1 MIELYGAFR
10 LNVGPLHAVRCTLY
24 ALLAAATLTRPAS
37 AQPARRELVGVVRDA
52 SGKAIEGANVQIPG
66 AAART
71 DQRGAFQL
79 WTGEIDTVTISI
91 RRLGYA
97 AMSALIAARGGQWDT
112 VMVEMEQNSQH
123 LAAVTVTG
131 SPVRRAVG
139 LRDFEERRAKRS
151 GIFVTRE
158 EIARHNTTR
167 VSDVLRGRRGLTFVK
182 LRNGYGVRFSIHSGG
197 KRANCTPDV
206 WLDGQRVKGL
216 EVDELQPQDIEA
228 MELYETI
235 AGLPFEF
242 TPPDASIPCGTIVVW
257 TRIPGR

>member
-1 MIELYGAFR
+1 MTRLYGGVRVIPR
-10 LNVGPLHAVRCTLY
+10 LLHAARCTLH
-24 ALLAAATLTRPAS
+24 ALPVVATLAGPTA

-52 SGKAIEGANVQIPG
+52 AGKAIDGANVQIPG

-71 DQRGAFQL
+71 DERGAFQL

-97 AMSALIAARGGQWDT
+97 AVSALIAARNGQWDT

-131 SPVRRAVG
+131 SRVRRSLG

-151 GIFVTRE
+151 GVFVTRD
-158 EIARHNTTR
+158 EIAAHNTTR
-167 VSDVLRGRRGLTFVK
+167 VSDVLRGRRGLTFVR
-182 LRNGYGVRFSIHSGG
+182 LRSGYGVRFALHTG
-197 KRANCTPDV
+197 KRSNCTPDV

-216 EVDELQPQDIEA
+216 EVDELLPQDIEA
-228 MELYETI
+228 MELYESI
-235 AGLPFEF
+235 SGLPFEF
-242 TPPDASIPCGTIVVW
+242 TPPDASIPCGTIVIW

>member
-1 MIELYGAFR
+1 MSVLVRAAHRALRILP
-10 LNVGPLHAVRCTLY
+10 VVAV
-24 ALLAAATLTRPAS
+24 LARPTG
-37 AQPARRELVGVVRDA
+37 AQPPRRELVGVVRDA

-71 DQRGAFQL
+71 DERGGFQL

-97 AMSALIAARGGQWDT
+97 AISALIAARSGQWDT

-158 EIARHNTTR
+158 EIAAHNTTR
-167 VSDVLRGRRGLTFVK
+167 VSDVLRGRRGLAFVR
-182 LRNGYGVRFSIHSGG
+182 LRSGYGVRFASHTG
-197 KRANCTPDV
+197 KRSNCTPDV

-216 EVDELQPQDIEA
+216 EVDELLPQDIEA
-228 MELYETI
+228 MELYESI

-242 TPPDASIPCGTIVVW
+242 TPPDTSIPCGTIVIW

>member
-1 MIELYGAFR
+1 MR
-10 LNVGPLHAVRCTLY
+10 LPPGGFLHAARCTLQ
-24 ALLAAATLTRPAS
+24 ALPIIAALAWPTS

-71 DQRGAFQL
+71 DERGAFQL

-91 RRLGYA
+91 RRLGFTA
-97 AMSALIAARGGQWDT
+97 ISALIAARGGQWDT
-112 VMVEMEQNSQH
+112 VVVEMEQTSQH
-123 LAAVTVTG
+123 LAAVTITG
-131 SPVRRAVG
+131 SPVRRALG

-151 GIFVTRE
+151 GVFVTRE
-158 EIARHNTTR
+158 EIAKHNTTR
-167 VSDVLRGRRGLTFVK
+167 VSDVLRGRRGLTFVR
-182 LRNGYGVRFSIHSGG
+182 LHNGYGVRFSAHSG
-197 KRANCTPDV
+197 KRSNCTPDV

-216 EVDELQPQDIEA
+216 EVDELLPQDIEA

-242 TPPDASIPCGTIVVW
+242 TPPDASIPCGTIVIW